1 MNTGLKQNCHSHPIL
16 LSVLKATIV
25 NSIFPKTAYAYVW
38 VAFKS
43 QMIVPYQLALYL
55 RDRFCGPSLSWKH
68 LYHIY
73 WFSKTSN
80 AQNRASHCFLC
91 AFHHSD
97 FGLISLG
104 TFYTLSWFI
113 TFKQYPLNLT
123 FHCLWRGKSHTYTN
137 LYLFSFSF
145 PSFSF
150 YTPKM
155 YDFYMDMVYNI
166 CIPFCNHNSPTK
178 GGLWFSGILI

>member
-80 AQNRASHCFLC
+80 AQNRALPLFPLC
-91 AFHHSD
+91 LPPFRFWAYFSRNILYSQ
-97 FGLISLG
+97 LIYHLQ
-104 TFYTLSWFI
+104 TLSIESHF
-113 TFKQYPLNLT
+113 PLLMK
-123 FHCLWRGKSHTYTN
+123 RKVA
-137 LYLFSFSF
+137 YLHKPVPFLLFF
-145 PSFSF
+145 PQLLLLH
-150 YTPKM
+150 P
-155 YDFYMDMVYNI
+155 
-166 CIPFCNHNSPTK
+166 
-178 GGLWFSGILI
+178 